1 MKRALCLLTVIL
13 LVTSLFISC
22 AGIGGSESD
31 EVDIPEPPDSG
42 EQGES
47 PENNEKEPEGD
58 VGGPGVS
65 AKLEKMEYSVGDTLV
80 RYWLYTPENA
90 TENMPLIVYLHGG
103 SGKGDDL
110 ELITSVDGFPQY
122 LRDGRIAPNAYVI
135 IPQVSSSYRGWGEMK
150 ADVMKLIS
158 FVKSEK
164 NIDENRISLTGHS
177 MGGTGAW
184 MMALA
189 YPTTFSAV
197 APLSGSV
204 TLTEMNISKLSST
217 PIWAIV
223 GTADKIVEPE
233 SSVNFIA
240 ELSKANGEARLT
252 ELDGVDHF
260 TVPERSYLSGELG
273 LIDWLI
279 SATR

>member
-1 MKRALCLLTVIL
+1 MKRALCLLTLIFLVMSFFTSCTVI
-13 LVTSLFISC
+13 S
-22 AGIGGSESD
+22 GNEGD

-65 AKLEKMEYSVGDTLV
+65 AKLEKMEYSVGDTFV
-80 RYWLYTPENA
+80 RYLLYTPENA

-122 LRDGRIAPNAYVI
+122 LCDGRISPDAYVI

-204 TLTEMNISKLSST
+204 ALTEMNISKLSST
-217 PIWAIV
+217 PVWAIV

-233 SSVNFIA
+233 SSVNFIT
-240 ELSKANGEARLT
+240 ELSKVNDRARLT

-260 TVPERSYLSGELG
+260 TVPERSYLSSELG
-273 LIDWLI
+273 LIDWLVG
-279 SATR
+279 STR

>member
-1 MKRALCLLTVIL
+1 MKRALCLLTLIFLVMSFFTSCTVI
-13 LVTSLFISC
+13 S
-22 AGIGGSESD
+22 GNESD

-65 AKLEKMEYSVGDTLV
+65 AKLEKMEYSVGDTFV
-80 RYWLYTPENA
+80 RYLLYTPENA

-122 LRDGRIAPNAYVI
+122 LCDGRISPDAYVI

-204 TLTEMNISKLSST
+204 ALTEMNISKLSST
-217 PIWAIV
+217 PVWAIV

-233 SSVNFIA
+233 SSVNFIT
-240 ELSKANGEARLT
+240 ELSKVNDRARLT

-260 TVPERSYLSGELG
+260 TVPERSYLSSELG
-273 LIDWLI
+273 LIDWLVG
-279 SATR
+279 STR